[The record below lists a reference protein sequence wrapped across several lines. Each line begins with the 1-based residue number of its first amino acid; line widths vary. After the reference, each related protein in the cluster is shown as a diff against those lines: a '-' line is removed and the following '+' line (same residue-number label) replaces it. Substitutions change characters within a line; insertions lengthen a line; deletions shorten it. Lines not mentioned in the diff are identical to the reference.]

1 MGLLEPHAGHRGGDD
16 ERRLT
21 ADATKDPVIVVHDL
35 GHARA
40 ALAAARDAGRA
51 VVLAS
56 PPAAAATLGPM
67 VFREIVAAARAAEPG
82 VESLAVL
89 DCGDAAGLALA
100 AVRAGLEAV
109 SLEAPDE
116 VRIRVA
122 EIAERAGTRLLA
134 PPRAGLDLGGVT
146 DPAAA
151 LAALFR
157 NA

>member
-16 ERRLT
+16 ESRLIADVT
-21 ADATKDPVIVVHDL
+21 AGPVIVVHDL
-35 GHARA
+35 GQARA
-40 ALAAARDAGRA
+40 ALAAARDAGRP

-56 PPAAAATLGPM
+56 PSAAAATLGPM

-82 VESLAVL
+82 AESLAVL

-109 SLEAPDE
+109 SLEAADE
-116 VRIRVA
+116 VRARIT
-122 EIAERAGTRLLA
+122 EIAESAGTKLL
-134 PPRAGLDLGGVT
+134 PSPRADLDLAGVT

-151 LAALFR
+151 LTAIFR